1 MNEQI
6 LIGADVPPSI
16 QASRR
21 HRGDH
26 STACKCPNPV
36 YYPPADYGP
45 LPGQL
50 GHVQRKMIFKDK
62 ATGEMR
68 LRRRI
73 SRDPY
78 FVRHRKAA
86 GRKRDFR
93 PEKKALYDALY
104 VLLLQRVDI
113 GTSVVARN
121 VSKLA
126 DDLSPKDNNG
136 NVIPETRVEP
146 CRLSRGLQEW
156 KRFGLVELPELEWD
170 KEHQYWMPRHVIL
183 TDRFFMLGGANMDL
197 LLIERNK
204 RLEEYNGDEAESGTY
219 AAVLLARRKQ
229 QENIRRSTLDY
240 RRKQATKARRKKR
253 LSRMTLDDR
262 KHEVSEWLNKTR
274 PEHELDSLDDE
285 AFDRLVWS
293 HLNQLEL
300 GLGYEPPDT
309 VH

>member
-6 LIGADVPPSI
+6 LIGTDVPPSI
-16 QASRR
+16 KASRR

-50 GHVQRKMIFKDK
+50 GHVQRKVVIKDK

-93 PEKKALYDALY
+93 PEKRALYDAMY
-104 VLLLQRVDI
+104 VLCLQRVDI
-113 GTSVVARN
+113 GTWRLGKN
-121 VSKLA
+121 VSALA
-126 DDLSPKDNNG
+126 DDLSPKDENG

-146 CRLSRGLQEW
+146 CRLSRAFQEW
-156 KRFGLVELPELEWD
+156 QRYGLCELPLLEFD
-170 KEHQYWMPRHVIL
+170 NEHQCMMPRHVIM
-183 TDRFFMLGGANMDL
+183 TERFFMLGGADMDRL
-197 LLIERNK
+197 LNERNK
-204 RLEEYNGDEAESGTY
+204 RLDEYNGDEVEYGTW
-219 AAVLLARRKQ
+219 AAVLHARRKQ
-229 QENIRRSTLDY
+229 EENTRRATLDY
-240 RRKQATKARRKKR
+240 RRKQATKGRRKKR
-253 LSRMTLDDR
+253 LSRMDLDDR
-262 KHEVSEWLNKTR
+262 RHEVSKWLKKTR
-274 PEHELDSLDDE
+274 PEHELDRLDDE

-293 HLNQLEL
+293 QLNQLEL